1 MSSYLTPPRNLEAER
16 ALLGSCL
23 LERDAITVVS
33 DVADHE
39 FSLERYAAVWRAIVA
54 CYRDRVPPDAVT
66 VLDRLRAAGEDELA
80 GGMNA
85 LLELIN
91 DTPYGY
97 HVTYYAAAVRRA
109 ARLRALIEVGGRI
122 AALGYGAG
130 EGELDA
136 VLGEA
141 ERELFAV
148 TQGAGAARDFV
159 TGSAL
164 AQRLLDYLSSDEDAA
179 LSTGLAD
186 LDKRLVGWRASRLY
200 VVAAR
205 PGMGK
210 TGFALSTIASACRA
224 GRRVAFYSMEMPG
237 EEILFRLAGGLA
249 GVDSQR
255 IEARRLSAAEF
266 GRVSHTLGSEIDR
279 WDLLVSEAP
288 DESIT
293 SIRAKARRA
302 HAERPLDLVVVDY
315 LQLAEGDRG
324 RQATR
329 AEQVTAVAQGLKK
342 LAMELRVPV
351 LAPAQL
357 NREVEGRSSKVP
369 TLSDIRES
377 GGIEQAADVVLFLV
391 RPEYYDAGDKPGVGE
406 VHIAKQRGGVA
417 GAGVVVDCQFHAP
430 STMWRDLSAYDAP
443 GGY

>member
-33 DVADHE
+33 DLPDSA

-54 CYRDRVPPDAVT
+54 CYRERVPPDAVT

-91 DTPYGY
+91 DTPIAY
-97 HVTYYAAAVRRA
+97 HVTYYADAVRRA
-109 ARLRALIEVGGRI
+109 ARLRSLIEVGGRI

-130 EGELDA
+130 EDALDS
-136 VLGEA
+136 VMDEA

-148 TQGAGAARDFV
+148 TQGAGVARDFV
-159 TGSAL
+159 SGSAL

-179 LSTGLAD
+179 LGTGLAD

-210 TGFALSTIASACRA
+210 TGFALSTIAHACRT

-237 EEILFRLAGGLA
+237 EEILFRLAGGIA

-255 IEARRLSAAEF
+255 IEARRLGADEF
-266 GRVSHTLGSEIDR
+266 GRVSDALGEIHH

-293 SIRAKARRA
+293 TIRAKARRA

-430 STMWRDLSAYDAP
+430 STMWRDLSGYDAP